1 MMILKLEI
9 PQIHFLSVKVLCY
22 CLLDEYRLKYN
33 IMTNIFQPLECDTD
47 ILMIGK
53 DTFTVERFKELTVE
67 KIKISF
73 NERFIVH
80 KANQNFNQNIHSH
93 TMFGLLSMN
102 TIKVVEKSVEFR
114 LRNIELIFPPEGIE
128 SKILK
133 LGDSEWQTGKMRV
146 HVMVINASDVRV
158 IKLEFFYD
166 KPPEAESPLDD
177 IRQREDYQN
186 LLNNE

>member
-1 MMILKLEI
+1 MANTF
-9 PQIHFLSVKVLCY
+9 H
-22 CLLDEYRLKYN
+22 
-33 IMTNIFQPLECDTD
+33 PLECDTD

-67 KIKISF
+67 KITSSF
-73 NERFIVH
+73 HERFIVY

-93 TMFGLLSMN
+93 TMFGLLGMN
-102 TIKVVEKSVEFR
+102 IIKIVDKSVGFR

-128 SKILK
+128 SQILK
-133 LGDSEWQTGKMRV
+133 LGDSECQTGKIRV
-146 HVMVINASDVRV
+146 HIMVIKASEVK
-158 IKLEFFYD
+158 IMKLEFCYD

-177 IRQREDYQN
+177 IRQREDYQK